1 MFKKVY
7 CLALMGTYALV
18 VLNINQKNI
27 PGILPEKI
35 DILVTSVTLFSSL
48 QHVVQSCLSR
58 PSGSKKTG
66 V

>member
-1 MFKKVY
+1 
-7 CLALMGTYALV
+7 MGTYALV